1 MSESDSSAGWVTTEQ
16 AQQMAAEAAQQAVQ
30 QALQQHASAAA
41 PASSTGSI
49 SAEQAQAMIDQAL
62 ARQAEAH
69 NKAIADLSASLRG
82 SVQTFI
88 AHNGGGLGTEIAE
101 TWSAFEQA
109 AANKADQDARDEAA
123 KPKEDVLAP
132 AAYTS
137 PQSLGGVPLFPSVH
151 G

>member
-49 SAEQAQAMIDQAL
+49 S
-62 ARQAEAH
+62 AEAH